1 MVLPKADQDLTDQAD
16 YYAAEGGFR
25 LGVRFLNAATLTMS
39 LLAKRPNVGWKCK
52 LSDPVLASIRVFP
65 VRGFEK
71 ILVFYRPTDKRVEV
85 IRVLHGSQD
94 LELLFTD

>member
-1 MVLPKADQDLTDQAD
+1 MVLPKADQDLADQAD

-25 LGVRFLNAATLTMS
+25 LGARFLNAATVTMS
-39 LLAKRPNVGWKCK
+39 LLAERPKVGWKCK
-52 LSDPVLASIRVFP
+52 LSHPALASVRVFP

-71 ILVFYRPTDKRVEV
+71 ILIFYRPMDKRVEV

-94 LELLFTD
+94 LDLLFDD